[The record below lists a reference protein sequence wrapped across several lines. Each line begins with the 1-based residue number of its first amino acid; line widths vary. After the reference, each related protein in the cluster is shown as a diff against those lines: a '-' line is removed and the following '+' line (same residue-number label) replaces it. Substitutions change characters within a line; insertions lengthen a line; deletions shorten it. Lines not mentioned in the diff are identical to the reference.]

1 MPMRSQVLF
10 GLREEYATLV
20 AARVAAEVTPGS
32 ESSCALAIAERDF
45 LAVAEQAARM
55 SSHIIPYDDIASLS
69 PQMADC

>member
-20 AARVAAEVTPGS
+20 AARVAAEVSPGS